1 MPAHRRPHRLVR
13 VLAAGV
19 TAAALATPPAVARP
33 IDGPQD
39 PVPSDPDAVVAVA
52 PEQAP
57 ARSPVVQT
65 VDDGFDWG
73 SAAIGAGGAGGLV
86 VVAALGSAAYATRH
100 QIGVP
105 R

>member
-1 MPAHRRPHRLVR
+1 MPAHPYARRLSG
-13 VLAAGV
+13 VLAAAV
-19 TAAALATPPAVARP
+19 TAGALVASPAVARP

-39 PVPSDPDAVVAVA
+39 PVATDPDRVVAVA

-57 ARSPVVQT
+57 ARSTVVQT

-73 SAAIGAGGAGGLV
+73 SAAIGAGGAGALV
-86 VVAALGSAAYATRH
+86 VVVALGSAAYATRH